1 MNRELVSRYLALVHP
16 MLRPWVWLQLFFI
29 YKWMNHHQRPLV
41 IMLTKDGRVHIRY
54 IGDAPK
60 AANTY
65 SYTPPAVPAWDR
77 VLNHEHLLTAVIPEF
92 AKQISGTQPIQ
103 PILEPNLHPNPG

>member
-1 MNRELVSRYLALVHP
+1 MNRELASRYMSLVHP

-29 YKWMNHHQRPLV
+29 YKWMNHHQRALV

-65 SYTPPAVPAWDR
+65 SFTPPAMPAWDR
-77 VLNHEHLLTAVIPEF
+77 PAHHIQFSQSVIPEVRVSE
-92 AKQISGTQPIQ
+92 ISGTQPI
-103 PILEPNLHPNPG
+103 LAPNLHPNPG

>member
-29 YKWMNHHQRPLV
+29 YKWMNHHQRALI
-41 IMLTKDGRVHIRY
+41 IMLTKDGRVHVRY
-54 IGDAPK
+54 VGDAPK
-60 AANTY
+60 PANTY

-92 AKQISGTQPIQ
+92 AKQISGNCVDQA
-103 PILEPNLHPNPG
+103 

>member
-1 MNRELVSRYLALVHP
+1 MNRELASRYMALVHP
-16 MLRPWVWLQLFFI
+16 MLRPWVWLQLYFI
-29 YKWMNHHQRPLV
+29 YKWMNHHQRALI

-65 SYTPPAVPAWDR
+65 SYTSPAVPAWDR
-77 VLNHEHLLTAVIPEF
+77 VPNHAHLLTPVIPEF
-92 AKQISGTQPIQ
+92 AKQISGTQPI
-103 PILEPNLHPNPG
+103 LEPNLHPNPG